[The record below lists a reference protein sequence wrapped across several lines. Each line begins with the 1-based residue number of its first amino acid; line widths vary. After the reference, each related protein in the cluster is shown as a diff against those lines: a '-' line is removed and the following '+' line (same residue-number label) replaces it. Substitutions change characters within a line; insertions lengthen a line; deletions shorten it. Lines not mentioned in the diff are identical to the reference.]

1 MADRNEYWKKRWS
14 KQKEEGTTDRHDY
27 WKKRWEEE
35 KSKSISDIKPK
46 SKKKSKSK
54 KDRHR
59 KGYYHDYNQA
69 HGTAFFE
76 QRFHSRHD
84 FQQGNEGY
92 VNGNVSEGP
101 KKKLPNYPDGCLEI
115 LEDGYYIDNMGWK
128 RHINPITDALL
139 VKEQE
144 WHDDDWDEGSWDD

>member
-1 MADRNEYWKKRWS
+1 MADRSEYWKKRWS

-35 KSKSISDIKPK
+35 KSKSSSDVKPK

-69 HGTAFFE
+69 HPERLERGYTK
-76 QRFHSRHD
+76 
-84 FQQGNEGY
+84 GY
-92 VNGNVSEGP
+92 VNGNVSKGL

-144 WHDDDWDEGSWDD
+144 WHDNDWDEGSNYE

>member
-1 MADRNEYWKKRWS
+1 MADRSEYWKKRWA
-14 KQKEEGTTDRHDY
+14 KQKEEGATDRHDY

-35 KSKSISDIKPK
+35 KSKSSSDVKPK
-46 SKKKSKSK
+46 SKKRSKSK
-54 KDRHR
+54 KDRDR

-69 HGTAFFE
+69 HPERLECGYTK
-76 QRFHSRHD
+76 
-84 FQQGNEGY
+84 GY
-92 VNGNVSEGP
+92 VNGNVSEGH

-144 WHDDDWDEGSWDD
+144 WHDDDWNEGSNYE

>member
-1 MADRNEYWKKRWS
+1 MADRSEYWKKRWA

-35 KSKSISDIKPK
+35 KSKSSSDVKPK

-69 HGTAFFE
+69 HPERLERGY
-76 QRFHSRHD
+76 SK
-84 FQQGNEGY
+84 GY
-92 VNGNVSEGP
+92 VNGNVSEGL